1 MKIVYYTCQTGP
13 GEGYIP
19 SIKEQIPDGIE
30 AYFLHDGYLGTPE
43 NRGWNYIDL
52 TKEADCPTAS
62 FQLRQRYGRF
72 LHHRWFPDAD
82 WTIYTDQKYYLHR
95 NFWEECLSLIE
106 NATTELGG
114 SLDCI
119 VNNAGITQDN
129 LAIRMS
135 LDEWR
140 RVIDINLTST
150 FLMSKFAIKKMLKNK
165 SGKIVNIT
173 SVVGHMGNLGQANY
187 TASKAG
193 IVAMSKSLA
202 IEYAK
207 KNINVNC
214 ISPGFIKTAM
224 TDKIDEKFKE
234 TIISKIPSARL
245 GEPEDIANAVGFLC
259 SDQSSY
265 INGETLHV
273 NGGMYMA

>member
-1 MKIVYYTCQTGP
+1 MSNLEKKNIIVTGASGGIGNAIIKKLSEAGANILASGTRIEKLEELKKNFEGLKILKFDISQ
-13 GEGYIP
+13 
-19 SIKEQIPDGIE
+19 SDKIE
-30 AYFLHDGYLGTPE
+30 EF
-43 NRGWNYIDL
+43 
-52 TKEADCPTAS
+52 
-62 FQLRQRYGRF
+62 
-72 LHHRWFPDAD
+72 
-82 WTIYTDQKYYLHR
+82 
-95 NFWEECLSLIE
+95 IE
-106 NATTELGG
+106 NATNELGG
-114 SLDCI
+114 NLDGI

-135 LDEWR
+135 LDEWQK
-140 RVIDINLTST
+140 VININLTST

-173 SVVGHMGNLGQANY
+173 SVVGHTGNLGQANY

-207 KNINVNC
+207 KNININC

-224 TDKIDEKFKE
+224 TDKIDDKFKE
-234 TIISKIPSARL
+234 VIISKIPSARL
-245 GEPEDIANAVGFLC
+245 GEPDDIANAVLFLS
-259 SDQSSY
+259 SDQSNY

>member
-1 MKIVYYTCQTGP
+1 MKNLEKKNIIVTGAS
-13 GEGYIP
+13 GGIGNAI
-19 SIKEQIPDGIE
+19 IKKLNEAGANILASGTRVEKLEELKKNFENIKILKFDISQSDKIE
-30 AYFLHDGYLGTPE
+30 EF
-43 NRGWNYIDL
+43 
-52 TKEADCPTAS
+52 
-62 FQLRQRYGRF
+62 
-72 LHHRWFPDAD
+72 
-82 WTIYTDQKYYLHR
+82 
-95 NFWEECLSLIE
+95 IE
-106 NATTELGG
+106 NATNELGG
-114 SLDCI
+114 SLDGI

-129 LAIRMS
+129 LAIRMN
-135 LDEWR
+135 LDEWQK
-140 RVIDINLTST
+140 VININLTST

-173 SVVGHMGNLGQANY
+173 SVVGHTGNLGQANY

-207 KNINVNC
+207 KNININC

-234 TIISKIPSARL
+234 VIISKIPSARL
-245 GEPEDIANAVGFLC
+245 GEPDDIANAVLFLS
-259 SDQSSY
+259 SDQSDY

-273 NGGMYMA
+273 NGGMYMAWQNSFLNY

>member
-1 MKIVYYTCQTGP
+1 MNDVKDKNIIVTGASGGIGNSIIKKLSEAGANILASGTRIEKLEELKKNFAKVEILKFDISQSNKI
-13 GEGYIP
+13 
-19 SIKEQIPDGIE
+19 
-30 AYFLHDGYLGTPE
+30 
-43 NRGWNYIDL
+43 
-52 TKEADCPTAS
+52 
-62 FQLRQRYGRF
+62 
-72 LHHRWFPDAD
+72 
-82 WTIYTDQKYYLHR
+82 
-95 NFWEECLSLIE
+95 EEFIE
-106 NATTELGG
+106 NATNELGG
-114 SLDCI
+114 SLDGI
-119 VNNAGITQDN
+119 INNAGITQDN

-135 LDEWR
+135 LDEWQK
-140 RVIDINLTST
+140 VININLTST

-173 SVVGHMGNLGQANY
+173 SVVGHTGNVGQANY

-224 TDKIDEKFKE
+224 TDKIDDKFKE
-234 TIISKIPSARL
+234 IIISKIPSARL
-245 GEPEDIANAVGFLC
+245 GEPEDIANAVLFLA
-259 SDQSSY
+259 SNQSNY
-265 INGETLHV
+265 ISGETLHV